1 MSWLW
6 EKSSGWRW
14 IVASGRASGTFMM
27 AFAGVCFL
35 VPWVVGQGIMNATNY
50 NNEQLQTELLKR
62 GRDRDSAVI
71 GRVNK
76 ERLAQFLGEIQRKE
90 NTEDRYKAALRGETL
105 TGTPEARIRGGG
117 GTSMQQGEDLSL
129 ESKKASGLVS
139 GSKGASSLESKAPDV
154 VSGSKGALSLE
165 SKAPDLGS
173 GSKGTSAAA
182 SS

>member
-6 EKSSGWRW
+6 EKSPGWRW
-14 IVASGRASGTFMM
+14 IVASGRASRGFTV

-35 VPWVVGQGIMNATNY
+35 VPWVIGHGVMSTTNY

-62 GRDRDSAVI
+62 GRDRDSLIV

-90 NTEDRYKAALRGETL
+90 DIEDRYKAALRGETL

-117 GTSMQQGEDLSL
+117 GTSLLQGQDSTV
-129 ESKKASGLVS
+129 ESPDSIS
-139 GSKGASSLESKAPDV
+139 GSKGASA
-154 VSGSKGALSLE
+154 
-165 SKAPDLGS
+165 
-173 GSKGTSAAA
+173 TA